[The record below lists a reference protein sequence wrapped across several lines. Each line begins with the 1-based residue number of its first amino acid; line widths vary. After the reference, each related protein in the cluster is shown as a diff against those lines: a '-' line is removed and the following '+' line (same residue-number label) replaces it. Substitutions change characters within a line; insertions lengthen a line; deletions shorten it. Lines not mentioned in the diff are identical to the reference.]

1 MAGEPEALASSQR
14 IDQWLWFAR
23 IVKSRTLAQA
33 LIERGKVRLNRDRI
47 TKSSLSVK
55 PGDVITISLGPKV
68 RVVQISAIGERRGP
82 AVEAAHLYVELTPP
96 QGETTTQ
103 SKGATAQNSVANSA
117 AAASA
122 VREPGAGRPTKRDRR
137 AIARLKGE
145 L

>member
-33 LIERGKVRLNRDRI
+33 LIERGKVRLNRERI
-47 TKSSLSVK
+47 AKSSLTVK
-55 PGDVITISLGPKV
+55 PDDVITISLGPKV
-68 RVVQISAIGERRGP
+68 RVVKISGIGARRGP
-82 AVEAAHLYVELTPP
+82 AAEAAQLYVELTPP
-96 QGETTTQ
+96 QQGTTT
-103 SKGATAQNSVANSA
+103 SGKSATASNSA
-117 AAASA
+117 APASA
-122 VREPGAGRPTKRDRR
+122 VRQTGAGRPTKRDRR